1 MENLKELQKKI
12 KILSNISTVISLVV
26 VVFALLGL
34 LVMKDSPLAFVCP
47 ALVIIELSILFY
59 IRKKCTCNKCG
70 HALSV
75 KEFLKLKNWN
85 CPRGKHKMN

>member
-1 MENLKELQKKI
+1 MLADSFLISIIELQERIIKMENLKELQKKI

-47 ALVIIELSILFY
+47 ALVIVELSILFY
-59 IRKKCTCNKCG
+59 IRKKC
-70 HALSV
+70 
-75 KEFLKLKNWN
+75 
-85 CPRGKHKMN
+85 